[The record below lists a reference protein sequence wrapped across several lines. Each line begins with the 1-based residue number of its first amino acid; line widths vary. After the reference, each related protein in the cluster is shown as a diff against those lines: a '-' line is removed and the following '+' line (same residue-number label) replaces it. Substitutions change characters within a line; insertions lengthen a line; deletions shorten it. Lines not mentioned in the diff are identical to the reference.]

1 MSTEYSADEVVDA
14 HDLSLLADLARILDA
29 TDPPPADLADRALFA
44 LTLDGL
50 QAEVMEL
57 HELEAPA
64 LALRG
69 DVVEA
74 RTITFTSEAITALV
88 TLSVG
93 VAGGVRVDGWCAP
106 AARYRV
112 ELRRPSG
119 AVAVESDDDGSFV
132 FADVA
137 PGPAS
142 LLLRAVHGDGP
153 AVSTPVVEL

>member
-14 HDLSLLADLARILDA
+14 QDLAVLADLARILA
-29 TDPPPADLADRALFA
+29 AADPPPPDLADRALFA

-57 HELEAPA
+57 HVLDVPA
-64 LALRG
+64 LAVRGG

-93 VAGGVRVDGWCAP
+93 AAGGVRIDGWCAP

-119 AVAVESDDDGSFV
+119 VVAVDSDDDGSFV

-142 LLLRAVHGDGP
+142 LLLRPLDGDGP
-153 AVSTPVVEL
+153 AVRTP